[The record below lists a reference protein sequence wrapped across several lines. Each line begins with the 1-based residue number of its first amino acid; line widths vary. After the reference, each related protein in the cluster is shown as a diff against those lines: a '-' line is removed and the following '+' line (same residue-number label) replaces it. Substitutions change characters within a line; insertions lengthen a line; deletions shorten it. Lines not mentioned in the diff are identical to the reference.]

1 MRVINLFGGPGTGKS
16 TTAADLFA
24 LMKWKN
30 INVELVN
37 EYAKEVT
44 WAERYQILEDQLYI
58 MAKQNHKLWRLKG
71 KVDWVITDSPLILSL
86 VYAKPEYFPSYYR
99 AFGHELYNHY
109 DNINIFLQR
118 EKPYHKIGRN
128 QTEEEAREKDAEIL
142 ELLYKYNYPYHT
154 IPANQD
160 AKLEI
165 FDLIKDSL

>member
-86 VYAKPEYFPSYYR
+86 VYAKHDYFPAYYR

-118 EKPYHKIGRN
+118 QKPYHKIGRN
-128 QTEEEAREKDAEIL
+128 QTEEEAREKDSEIL